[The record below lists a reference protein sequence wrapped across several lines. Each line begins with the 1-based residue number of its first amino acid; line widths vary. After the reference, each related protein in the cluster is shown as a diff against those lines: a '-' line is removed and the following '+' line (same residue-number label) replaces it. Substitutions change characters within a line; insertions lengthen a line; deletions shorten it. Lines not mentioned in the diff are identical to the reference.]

1 MIERKGREWVLKTK
15 DGKKVLGT
23 HPSKE
28 SAMTQERAIQINK
41 SQKGKNDEQ
50 SRKNGR

>member
-23 HPSKE
+23 HPSRE
-28 SAMTQERAIQINK
+28 SAMAQERAIEISKAQ
-41 SQKGKNDEQ
+41 
-50 SRKNGR
+50 RKDK